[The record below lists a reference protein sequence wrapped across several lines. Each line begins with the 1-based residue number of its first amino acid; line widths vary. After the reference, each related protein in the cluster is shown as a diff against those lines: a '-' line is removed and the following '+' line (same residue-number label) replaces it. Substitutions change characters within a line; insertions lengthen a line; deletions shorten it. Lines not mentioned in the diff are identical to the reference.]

1 MAKARQLRE
10 KRGWAFSTVIGIL
23 KPPLMALTIRDWR
36 DGEKIPATGGCV
48 VVVNHVSHLDPMT
61 FGLFLYNHGRL
72 VRYLAKD
79 ALFRAPVMKHI
90 VKDAKQIPVTR
101 MSEGAITAF
110 DAAVEAVKQGECI
123 GIYPEGTITKDPDG
137 WPMRGKT
144 GAARIA
150 LATGCPVIPVGQWGV
165 QDLLPA
171 YAARP
176 HLFPRKTTSYK
187 VGDPVELS
195 DLMGKPV
202 TSEVLHE
209 ATDRIMAAVT
219 ALVEEL
225 RGEKAP
231 AVRFDPRTSG
241 VTEIGNPHK
250 KKRDQ
255 G

>member
-72 VRYLAKD
+72 VRYLTKD
-79 ALFRAPVMKHI
+79 ALFRTPVIKYI
-90 VKDAKQIPVTR
+90 VKDAKQIPVSRLT
-101 MSEGAITAF
+101 T
-110 DAAVEAVKQGECI
+110 DAARAFEAACEAVRAGECV
-123 GIYPEGTITKDPDG
+123 GVYPEGTITKDPNG

-150 LATGCPVIPVGQWGV
+150 LATGCPVIPIGQWGA
-165 QDLLPA
+165 QDILPA
-171 YAARP
+171 YSMRP
-176 HLFPRKTTSYK
+176 HVLPRRTAHYK
-187 VGDPVELS
+187 VGDPVDLS

-202 TSEVLHE
+202 TNEVLHE
-209 ATDRIMAAVT
+209 ATDRIMAAIT
-219 ALVEEL
+219 ALVEDL
-225 RGEKAP
+225 RGETAP
-231 AVRFDPRTSG
+231 AVRFDPKTSG
-241 VTEIGNPHK
+241 VNEIGNPN
-250 KKRDQ
+250 KRKRGQ
-255 G
+255 A